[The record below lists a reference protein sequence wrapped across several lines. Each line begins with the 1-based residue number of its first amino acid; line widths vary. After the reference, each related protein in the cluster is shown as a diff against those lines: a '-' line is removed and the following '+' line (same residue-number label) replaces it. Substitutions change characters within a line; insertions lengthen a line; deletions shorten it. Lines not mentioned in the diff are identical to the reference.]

1 MEQQVI
7 DLGIRLAE
15 ALAKN
20 TASAVITKIKSI
32 KTKKDDKEIINQLEE
47 IIQELISD
55 KNELTQIAQA
65 YQQELSAQKIS
76 DTELNYIT
84 ESFVPKLKE
93 FIAASGNNPDLTNAI
108 DILSPLVSKETLT
121 IFQLLGFNFKRAIG
135 EPLTELIQQM
145 ILTNLPPDA
154 ELQKMQL
161 EVQLETIKALSNN
174 PELIT
179 KLGN

>member
-1 MEQQVI
+1 M
-7 DLGIRLAE
+7 
-15 ALAKN
+15 
-20 TASAVITKIKSI
+20 
-32 KTKKDDKEIINQLEE
+32 
-47 IIQELISD
+47 
-55 KNELTQIAQA
+55 
-65 YQQELSAQKIS
+65 
-76 DTELNYIT
+76 
-84 ESFVPKLKE
+84 
-93 FIAASGNNPDLTNAI
+93 TNAI